1 MGGEARGGENEG
13 EDSERARPVAAGL
26 AVGGLVWFCLTE
38 EAWLFVIGVSFARYH
53 ARVSSPKWKSWL
65 NITEKLRK

>member
-1 MGGEARGGENEG
+1 MGGESRGGENEG

-38 EAWLFVIGVSFARYH
+38 EA
-53 ARVSSPKWKSWL
+53 
-65 NITEKLRK
+65 